1 MVLICVQISNS
12 IFQEKQKQKQNLNSF
27 SIEWIW
33 LFLNT
38 VWIEW
43 NGIQFNLLSIQMR
56 RQSIFC
62 AIHCDDNF
70 YFVCINNLMEI
81 EILKKRNK
89 IILTADIGMKR
100 EKKTN

>member
-1 MVLICVQISNS
+1 MEWNS
-12 IFQEKQKQKQNLNSF
+12 I
-27 SIEWIW
+27 
-33 LFLNT
+33 
-38 VWIEW
+38 
-43 NGIQFNLLSIQMR
+43 QFSIQMR

-100 EKKTN
+100 EKKTNSRTKKLMK